1 MSTDFK
7 DVMSKRTDE
16 ELIKIVTV
24 DRNGYQPL
32 AVIAA
37 EEEIKNRNID
47 TAKVEQ
53 VESEFK
59 TEIEEKKHLNEKTVS
74 SLIRFVHF
82 IIDTIVWLIG
92 TSILVFLLSVLPFS
106 LNVNNEFAMLIGCA
120 ILFGT
125 FICYYYIMEVNYQ
138 KTVAKF
144 ITKTKVVTDKGS
156 KPNKGDILV
165 RTFCRLIPLD
175 RISFLFTRNGF
186 HDRLSNTQIFKDDE
200 VEMEIQENACI

>member
-1 MSTDFK
+1 MNTDFK
-7 DVMSKRTDE
+7 DIMSKRTDE

-47 TAKVEQ
+47 TTKIEQ
-53 VESEFK
+53 VENEFK
-59 TEIEEKKHLNEKTVS
+59 TEIEEKKQLDDKTVN

-82 IIDTIVWLIG
+82 IIDVVIWWIIVYLLAIILDTILG
-92 TSILVFLLSVLPFS
+92 LSIPKEHQSLSAYVIIFVS
-106 LNVNNEFAMLIGCA
+106 F
-120 ILFGT
+120 F
-125 FICYYYIMEVNYQ
+125 CYYYIMEVTCQ

-144 ITKTKVVTDKGS
+144 ITKTKVVTKNGR
-156 KPNKGDILV
+156 KPTKSDILA

-175 RISFLFTRNGF
+175 QISFLFTRNGF
-186 HDRLSNTQIFKDDE
+186 HDRLSNTQVIKDE
-200 VEMEIQENACI
+200 KIEK

>member
-1 MSTDFK
+1 MNTDFK

-16 ELIKIVTV
+16 ELIKIVTI

-37 EEEIKNRNID
+37 EEEIKRRNID

-53 VESEFK
+53 VESELEA
-59 TEIEEKKHLNEKTVS
+59 EIEGKKQLDDKIVS

-82 IIDTIVWLIG
+82 IIDTIVWLIA
-92 TSILVFLLSVLPFS
+92 TVILTFPLKVGEGFALLLGY
-106 LNVNNEFAMLIGCA
+106 I

-125 FICYYYIMEVNYQ
+125 FICYYYIMEVKYQ

-144 ITKTKVVTDKGS
+144 ITKTKVVMNNGN
-156 KPNKGDILV
+156 KPNKSDILV

-186 HDRLSNTQIFKDDE
+186 HDRFSSTQVIKDDRTE
-200 VEMEIQENACI
+200 G